1 MRMRNKPWAMEYLS
15 SNSDIVDTEMAYAGK
30 IDEFFETKQ
39 PVHIEVG
46 TGMGTF
52 ITELAK
58 RNPDIN
64 YAGIELDKNVMIRVL
79 EKVREMEL
87 ENIRLL
93 LLDANRIKEYFNE
106 NEVDRV
112 FLNFS
117 DPWPKK
123 RHEKRRLTFKSFLE
137 QYKAILKKDGEL
149 HFKTDNRGL
158 FEYSL
163 VSLNQFGMN
172 FHEVILNLHENE
184 PGDNIRT
191 EYEEKFSA
199 RGNLIYRIKASF

>member
-112 FLNFS
+112 YLNFS

-184 PGDNIRT
+184 PEDNIRT

>member
-1 MRMRNKPWAMEYLS
+1 MRMRNKPWAMDFLS
-15 SNSDIVDTEMAYAGK
+15 SNEDIVDVESRYAGE
-30 IDEFFETKQ
+30 IDEFFVKKQ
-39 PVHIEVG
+39 PLHIEVG

-52 ITELAK
+52 ITELAS

-79 EKVREMEL
+79 EKVRELEL
-87 ENIRLL
+87 ENVRLL
-93 LLDANRIKEYFNE
+93 LLDANKIDEYFNE
-106 NEVDRV
+106 DEVDRV
-112 FLNFS
+112 YLNFS
-117 DPWPKK
+117 DPWPKN
-123 RHEKRRLTFKSFLE
+123 RHEKRRLTFSSFLD
-137 QYKAILKKDGEL
+137 QYKLILEKEGEL

-172 FHEVILNLHENE
+172 FHEVILNLHEDE
-184 PGDNIRT
+184 PEDNIRT

-199 RGNLIYRIKASF
+199 KGNLIYRIKASF

>member
-1 MRMRNKPWAMEYLS
+1 MRMRNKPWAMDFLS
-15 SNSDIVDTEMAYAGK
+15 SNDDIVDVESGYAGR

-39 PVHIEVG
+39 PLHIEIG

-64 YAGIELDKNVMIRVL
+64 YVGIELDKNVMIRVL
-79 EKVREMEL
+79 EKVQEL
-87 ENIRLL
+87 ELANVRLV
-93 LLDANRIKEYFNE
+93 LLDANTIKEYFSE
-106 NEVDRV
+106 GEVDRIY
-112 FLNFS
+112 LNFS

-123 RHEKRRLTFKSFLE
+123 RHEKRRLTFRSFLD
-137 QYKAILKKDGEL
+137 QYRQIMKPDGEL

-163 VSLNQFGMN
+163 ISLNRFGMD
-172 FHEVILNLHENE
+172 FHEVILDLHETE
-184 PGDNIRT
+184 PEDNIRT
-191 EYEEKFSA
+191 EYEEKISA
-199 RGNLIYRIKASF
+199 KGNLIYRIKASF